1 MEESVRKKVN
11 LLVHLARID
20 GNLDPSEQDT
30 LIQILKQ
37 YGEHD
42 FNWNKKNEIDLND
55 FKGASSRADILFL
68 ALQMV
73 RADGIIHPDEV
84 AYCKALAIKLE
95 FNPGIIDHYTKNE
108 FPDLSKFKEE
118 AKTWHK

>member
-20 GNLDPSEQDT
+20 GNLDQSEQDM
-30 LIQILKQ
+30 LVQILKE

-42 FNWNKKNEIDLND
+42 YNWNKKNEIDLNN

-108 FPDLSKFKEE
+108 IPDLAKFKEE
-118 AKTWHK
+118 AKAWHR